1 MSLSWSSKRQLI
13 ILGSL
18 TLLGLIVIV
27 ILILPFFTKAPTCFD
42 NRHNGTEQG
51 VDCGGSCSILCNNVA
66 KQPLVLW
73 ARSFPVTSSVYNVV
87 AYIENQNVSTGL
99 TQVNYEFRLYDE
111 NNLFITLRSG
121 TTYIGKEGRT
131 AIFEGDISV
140 GNKVPKRTTFAFTT
154 DNLVWTKIEPASYHI
169 DVRTDATELTDEN
182 TRPKLSATLLNDTPL
197 RIDNVSVVAILYG
210 PSGNAIGTSNTFFE
224 SLLPESD
231 ESLYYTWPNTFLEPV
246 SRIELIP
253 RFNPFTLVFPAG
265 YVDTEGSGT

>member
-42 NRHNGTEQG
+42 NRKNGAEAG
-51 VDCGGSCSILCNNVA
+51 VDCGGSCSILCLDVA
-66 KQPLVLW
+66 KKPLVLW
-73 ARSFPVTSSVYNVV
+73 ARSFPVTSSVYNAV

-154 DNLVWTKIEPASYHI
+154 ENLVWTKIEPASYHI
-169 DVRTDATELTDEN
+169 DIRTDATELTDES
-182 TRPKLSATLLNDTPL
+182 TRPKLAAILSNTTPL
-197 RIDNVSVVAILYG
+197 RIANVSVVAILYG

-224 SLLPESD
+224 SLLPESE
-231 ESLYYTWPNTFLEPV
+231 ESLYYTWPNTFPEPV

-265 YVDTEGSGT
+265 YVDTEGSGV